1 MEQCSSEETAHYKA
15 SLVGGNQMVDL
26 TGGFGVDT
34 YFLSKSFRSAKY
46 VEKDQRLSKQATHNF
61 DQLRADISVFN
72 TKAEVFLDS
81 MDSVDLIYLDP
92 ARRDLNSR
100 KVFQLED
107 CAPNVIE
114 LLSDMLIKSK
124 RVLIKLAP
132 LLDVK
137 SALRDLNH
145 VSQVLVIAVKNE
157 VKELLFDIESDF
169 IGETEVRCVNLKRGE
184 EQEFCFLYSAEE
196 ALHAEPNKLERYLY
210 EPNASI
216 LKAGAFKSIGNR
228 FNLRKLDP
236 NTHLYT
242 SNSLISDFPAD
253 VLKS

>member
-1 MEQCSSEETAHYKA
+1 MISELISEEVQGYINEHLFHDTTELLLKEKSFDPTLLKYIVEQIKSKRKAKTKLPSWFKTNGLIYPKLISMEQCSSEETAHYKA

-145 VSQVLVIAVKNE
+145 VLG
-157 VKELLFDIESDF
+157 F
-169 IGETEVRCVNLKRGE
+169 
-184 EQEFCFLYSAEE
+184 
-196 ALHAEPNKLERYLY
+196 
-210 EPNASI
+210 
-216 LKAGAFKSIGNR
+216 
-228 FNLRKLDP
+228 
-236 NTHLYT
+236 
-242 SNSLISDFPAD
+242 
-253 VLKS
+253 

>member
-1 MEQCSSEETAHYKA
+1 M
-15 SLVGGNQMVDL
+15 
-26 TGGFGVDT
+26 
-34 YFLSKSFRSAKY
+34 
-46 VEKDQRLSKQATHNF
+46 
-61 DQLRADISVFN
+61 
-72 TKAEVFLDS
+72 
-81 MDSVDLIYLDP
+81 
-92 ARRDLNSR
+92 
-100 KVFQLED
+100 
-107 CAPNVIE
+107 
-114 LLSDMLIKSK
+114 
-124 RVLIKLAP
+124 
-132 LLDVK
+132 
-137 SALRDLNH
+137 
-145 VSQVLVIAVKNE
+145 IAVKNE

-242 SNSLISDFPAD
+242 SNSLISDFPRRCFEVMKDITLNKRIKNDLPNMKANISIRNYPIGVD
-253 VLKS
+253 QIRKKTSIKEGGNDYIFAFTDKTGKRVVLCQKKY